1 MNTGMRGSARR
12 PLVRAAVLVAVLT
25 TALVEGGTHASLAID
40 NSSQPDLRV
49 RKNVLAL
56 TAEERR
62 DFVDAVLLLKSTPS
76 PYDPGLSYYDQFV
89 AWHLTLSRCDRTDP
103 MMRHMQRGHLGPM
116 FLPWHREFV
125 LLFENA
131 LREVTGHEIPVPY
144 WDWTDAGS
152 IDSVFADDFMGG
164 DGDPEQGFAVT
175 TGPFRK
181 GQWTLNVQPIGLEWS
196 SSATTY
202 ITRRL
207 GTPETLPTAEELE
220 FALAAP
226 LYDVPPYDPS
236 SDPKRSFRNA
246 LEGWRPPLDFVAAC
260 GPDGAMGG
268 LSVPNHDLKL
278 HNAVH
283 EWVGG
288 FLFPSAGAK
297 VFGTMLTVPTSVN
310 DPVFFLH
317 HSNIDR
323 LWAQWQD
330 LHGVDTY
337 RPLSGYHMN
346 NVHDVM
352 HPFDEDGFVVTPRE
366 VADIRELGYR
376 YDDGMSSESSSAARA
391 ASGSAVRTANV
402 PLGPLYCDITASPE
416 VQRTF

>member
-1 MNTGMRGSARR
+1 MNTGRR
-12 PLVRAAVLVAVLT
+12 SGATRRRLLRTVVLAAGVAIAVMQVAV
-25 TALVEGGTHASLAID
+25 VERPHASPGALE
-40 NSSQPDLRV
+40 SSSEPSLRV
-49 RKNVLAL
+49 RKNVVDL
-56 TAEERR
+56 TAEERLE
-62 DFVDAVLLLKSTPS
+62 FVDAVLRLKSTPS

-89 AWHLTLSRCDRTDP
+89 AWHLTLSLCDRTEP
-103 MMRHMQRGHLGPM
+103 MMSHMQRGHLGPM

-131 LREVTGHEIPVPY
+131 LRQVTGNEIPVPY

-164 DGDPEQGFAVT
+164 DGDPEQDFAVT

-181 GQWTLNVQPIGLEWS
+181 GHWTLNVQPIGLEWS

-207 GTPETLPTAEELE
+207 GTPAGLPTAYEVES
-220 FALAAP
+220 ALAAP
-226 LYDVPPYDPS
+226 LYDVPPYDQS

-246 LEGWRPPLDFVAAC
+246 LEGWRPPLDFVIAC
-260 GPDGAMGG
+260 GPDGAMAG
-268 LSVPNHDLKL
+268 LPVPNHDLKL

-288 FLFPSAGAK
+288 FLFPNAGAK

-323 LWAQWQD
+323 LWAQWQG

-337 RPLSGYHMN
+337 RPLAGYHMN
-346 NVHDVM
+346 NVDDQM
-352 HPFDEDGFVVTPRE
+352 HPFDEAGIPVTPRQ
-366 VADIRELGYR
+366 VADISQLGYR
-376 YDDGMSSESSSAARA
+376 YE
-391 ASGSAVRTANV
+391 
-402 PLGPLYCDITASPE
+402 
-416 VQRTF
+416 